1 MSLAHNIKRLFFFV
15 GRYAMGTD
23 YKLYKKFIYTY
34 RSTYPELAKIVKQ
47 WRFHY
52 FKPHNIS
59 KAEQQ

>member
-1 MSLAHNIKRLFFFV
+1 MCFG

-23 YKLYKKFIYTY
+23 HKLYKKFLYAH
-34 RSTYPELAKIVKQ
+34 RATYPDLAKLLKQ
-47 WRFHY
+47 WRFRS